1 MNSGCPVLGYVM
13 FFFESNSGRS
23 GRNRRRGGWGRR
35 RVLIL
40 ALLSLLAAGGIPPAG
55 ASTGSAANEQ
65 YTRRIWHIQDGLPED
80 TVQAIQQSR
89 DGYLWIGTTGGLVR
103 FDGSHFHLYDHTT
116 TPALADNSVF
126 CILGAHDGSLWFG
139 TDGGGLVH
147 FKDGTFHLYTQAAG
161 LSNTFVRSLIEDEQG
176 RIWIG
181 TDNGLFQMFQDK
193 LHQVDTSPY
202 ASSFA
207 VHSIIQDR
215 EHRVWVGGSALLVF
229 DREGVSEKRLPGR
242 NSENR
247 VKSMVETEDGTVWV
261 GTVGGLDRLV
271 AGRFEPVPQIKG
283 TVRTLRQTS
292 DGALWIGSIGHGLYR
307 YANGGF
313 YHWTSASLLPSNTVL
328 SIFEDAGQ
336 QVWIGTQEGMVRLS
350 KTAVSVLPLPGDTD
364 PDMGTISADP
374 NGTIWAVSSGVF
386 AIRDGVA
393 RPYKFPNMPDVPIRN
408 VFRDRSGDLWI
419 GTDGSGVYRLSHGGV
434 IHYSAPGRLINNFVR
449 AFLQSRD
456 GAVWIATD
464 EGVSRISGGDTQ
476 NYEMRNGL
484 AYFSTRALLE
494 DSEGDIWI
502 GTDHGLSHLHA
513 GAFVHD
519 AATAALAEE
528 KVWSILEDNNGALWF
543 GTRSDGLF
551 RYAEGKVTTYTKA
564 QGLANN
570 SIYQVL
576 ADWRGYLWIS
586 GPTTISS
593 FPLPAPELAATD
605 TRLKVKV
612 YELPYDTISAQMY
625 GGRQP
630 SGCLGR
636 DGAVWFASSRGAVRV
651 LPQPETRVAPPRALL
666 TGINADGRELSL
678 SSPLVFPASLSRLE
692 ITFAPLLLRPQED
705 VRFRYKL
712 ENFDQDWIYAGTNRV
727 ASYTNLPPGKYR
739 FRVVAFEVNNPMG
752 GSEAS
757 FGLEKRPHFYGTW
770 WFLTLCLVATA
781 LLILAVYQSRIRSL
795 RLRFKAVL
803 EERNRLAREMHD
815 TVIQG
820 CTSISA
826 LLEAISSLRRENL
839 TLQENLLDHARVQ
852 VRSTIEEAR
861 QAVWNLRHKEDSVAG
876 LGISAAAIAAR
887 TSEEFGIAVDC
898 TEEGRPFCVRGSLA
912 RELLMV
918 IREAVYNGA
927 LHGNPRRIHI
937 KLVYAHD
944 ELNSTVSDDGCGFD
958 PAARKAEGAQHYGI
972 EGMRERVERM
982 GGRMNIVSVPA
993 KGTTVSFSV
1002 RRSHLQSPFA
1012 EDSMQL

>member
-1 MNSGCPVLGYVM
+1 M
-13 FFFESNSGRS
+13 FLFESNGGQSCRTLRPGRWMQ
-23 GRNRRRGGWGRR
+23 RA
-35 RVLIL
+35 VIF
-40 ALLSLLAAGGIPPAG
+40 ALLSMLAADGNLLAR
-55 ASTGSAANEQ
+55 ASTGPAAVNEQ

-80 TVQAIQQSR
+80 TVQAIQQSS

-126 CILGAHDGSLWFG
+126 CILGARDGSLWFG

-147 FKDGTFHLYTQAAG
+147 FKDGAFHLYTEAAG

-181 TDNGLFQMFQDK
+181 TDNGLFQMFQGK

-202 ASSFA
+202 ATSFA

-215 EHRVWVGGSALLVF
+215 EHRVWVGGSVLLAF
-229 DREGVSEKRLPGR
+229 DRDGVSEKQLPGR

-247 VKSMVETEDGTVWV
+247 VKSIVETEDGTVWV
-261 GTVGGLDRLV
+261 GTVGGLDRLL
-271 AGRFEPVPQIKG
+271 AGRFQPVPQIKG
-283 TVRTLRQTS
+283 TVRALRQTS

-307 YANGGF
+307 YANGEF

-328 SIFEDAGQ
+328 SIFEDTEQ

-374 NGTIWAVSSGVF
+374 NGTIWAVSSSVF

-393 RPYKFPNMPDVPIRN
+393 RPYKVPNIPDVPIRN

-419 GTDGSGVYRLSHGGV
+419 GTDGSGVYRLSHGGA
-434 IHYSAPGRLINNFVR
+434 IHYTAPGRLVNNFVR

-456 GAVWIATD
+456 GAIWIATD

-476 NYEMRNGL
+476 SYEMRNGL

-494 DSEGDIWI
+494 DSGGDIWI

-513 GAFVHD
+513 GDFVHD

-551 RYAEGKVTTYTKA
+551 RYAEGKITTYTEA

-570 SIYQVL
+570 SIYQLL

-593 FPLPAPELAATD
+593 FPLPTAEPAAAA

-612 YELPYDTISAQMY
+612 YELPYDSIPAQMY

-630 SGCLGR
+630 SGCVGR

-651 LPQPETRVAPPRALL
+651 LPQPEARVAPPRALL

-692 ITFAPLLLRPQED
+692 IAFAPLLLRSQED

-739 FRVVAFEVNNPMG
+739 FRVVAFEVNNPSAV
-752 GSEAS
+752 SEAS

-781 LLILAVYQSRIRSL
+781 LLILAIYQSRIRSL

-839 TLQENLLDHARVQ
+839 TLQENLLDHARMQ

-861 QAVWNLRHKEDSVAG
+861 QAVWNLRHNEDSVAG

-898 TEEGRPFCVRGSLA
+898 TEEGRPFSVRGSLA

-927 LHGNPRRIHI
+927 LHGNPRRIQI
-937 KLVYAHD
+937 KLVYTRD

-982 GGRMNIVSVPA
+982 GGRIGIVSVPA

-1002 RRSHLQSPFA
+1002 RRSHLQSPVS

>member
-1 MNSGCPVLGYVM
+1 MSGFASDYGKSCLFYRWMQPVLL
-13 FFFESNSGRS
+13 F
-23 GRNRRRGGWGRR
+23 
-35 RVLIL
+35 
-40 ALLSLLAAGGIPPAG
+40 ALLTALAVADQTALAYARTAAATDAAPAK
-55 ASTGSAANEQ
+55 E
-65 YTRRIWHIQDGLPED
+65 YTRRIWRIQDGLPED
-80 TVQAIQQSR
+80 TVQAIQQSQ

-103 FDGSHFHLYDHTT
+103 FDGSHFHLYDHAT
-116 TPALADNSVF
+116 TPALFDNSVF
-126 CILGAHDGSLWFG
+126 CVLPARDGSMWIG

-147 FKDGTFHLYTQAAG
+147 FKDGVFRAYTQTAG
-161 LSNTFVRSLIEDEQG
+161 LSNSFVRSLIEDDQG

-181 TDNGLFQMFQDK
+181 TDNGLFQITQDK
-193 LHQVDTSPY
+193 LRQVDTSPY
-202 ASSFA
+202 ASAFA
-207 VHSIIQDR
+207 VHSIIEDR

-229 DREGVSEKRLPGR
+229 DKSAVNQKQLPGR
-242 NSENR
+242 DSENR
-247 VKSMVETEDGTVWV
+247 VKSIVETQDGTIWV

-271 AGRFEPVPQIKG
+271 KGKFQPVKQIKG

-307 YANGGF
+307 YVNGSF
-313 YHWTSASLLPSNTVL
+313 SHWTSTNLLPSNTVL
-328 SIFEDAGQ
+328 SIFEDAEQ

-350 KTAVSVLPLPGDTD
+350 KTPVSVLPLPGDSD
-364 PDMGTISADP
+364 PDVGTISADP

-386 AIRDGVA
+386 AIRGGVA
-393 RPYKFPNMPDVPIRN
+393 RPYKFPNLPDVPIRN

-419 GTDGSGVYRLSHGGV
+419 GTDGSGVYRLTHRGV
-434 IHYSAPGRLINNFVR
+434 IRYTAPRRLINNFVR

-456 GAVWIATD
+456 GAVWVATD
-464 EGVSRISGGDTQ
+464 EGVSRIAGERTR
-476 NYEMRNGL
+476 NYQVRNGL
-484 AYFSTRALLE
+484 AYFSTRALF
-494 DSEGDIWI
+494 EGSDGDLWI

-528 KVWSILEDNNGALWF
+528 KVWSILQDHHGALWF
-543 GTRSDGLF
+543 GTRSHGLF
-551 RYAEGKVTTYTKA
+551 RYADGRITAYTTA

-576 ADWRGYLWIS
+576 ADQRGSLWLS

-593 FPLPAPELAATD
+593 FPLPAPERDGAESH
-605 TRLKVKV
+605 LKVNV

-630 SGCLGR
+630 AGCVGR
-636 DGAVWFASSRGAVRV
+636 DGAIWFASSRGAVRV
-651 LPQPETRVAPPRALL
+651 LPQPQTHRTPPQALL
-666 TGINADGRELSL
+666 TGINADGRELAL

-692 ITFAPLLLRPQED
+692 ITFAPLLLRSQED
-705 VRFRYKL
+705 VRFRYRL
-712 ENFDQDWIYAGTNRV
+712 ESFDQDWIYAGTSRV

-739 FRVVAFEVNNPMG
+739 FRVLAFEVNNPLAI
-752 GSEAS
+752 SEVS
-757 FGLEKRPHFYGTW
+757 VGLQKRPHFYGTW
-770 WFLTLCLVATA
+770 WFLTLCLLAAA
-781 LLILAVYQSRIRSL
+781 LLILAIYQSRIRSL

-839 TLQENLLDHARVQ
+839 ALQENLLDHARMQ
-852 VRSTIEEAR
+852 VRSTIDEAR
-861 QAVWNLRHKEDSVAG
+861 QAVWNLRHKEDAVAD
-876 LGISAAAIAAR
+876 LGVSAAAIAAR
-887 TSEEFGIAVDC
+887 TSEEFGIPVGC
-898 TEEGRPFCVRGSLA
+898 IEEGRPFSVRGSLA

-927 LHGNPRRIHI
+927 LHGHPQSIQI
-937 KLVYAHD
+937 KLVYTRD
-944 ELNSTVSDDGCGFD
+944 ELSSSVSDDGCGFD
-958 PAARKAEGAQHYGI
+958 PAARKAEGGQHYGI

-982 GGRMNIVSVPA
+982 GGRIGIVSVPA
-993 KGTTVSFSV
+993 RGTTVSFNI
-1002 RRSHLQSPFA
+1002 RRSHLQSPA
-1012 EDSMQL
+1012 AQDSMQL